1 MPLLTP
7 DRDAFGRMLLDQLHD
22 PTTTGFVERDDRY
35 LDTGAGAEY
44 FSDFPDWPGSVRKA
58 LRLARGRVLDLGC
71 GAGRHCLHLQRK
83 GFDVAGIDASPLA
96 VKTCRLRGMRR
107 AFNYAVEDL
116 SSARVQRRLGRFD
129 TIIMLG
135 NNLGLLGG
143 ARKSRRLL
151 RTLHAVTN
159 PGALIIGESL
169 DPYSTRKPVH
179 LAYQAWNRRRG
190 RMGGQIRLRVR
201 YSNLSTPWSDYLLL
215 SRAELRGLLPGTGW
229 KLERTIPGAGGNYV
243 AVIRR
248 V

>member
-1 MPLLTP
+1 MPRLTP

-22 PTTTGFVERDDRY
+22 PTTIGFVERDDGY
-35 LDTGAGAEY
+35 LDTGAGSEY
-44 FSDFPDWPGSVRKA
+44 FADFPDWPGSVKKT

-71 GAGRHCLHLQRK
+71 GAGRHCLYLQRK
-83 GFDVAGIDASPLA
+83 GLDVTGIDSSPLA
-96 VKTCRLRGMRR
+96 VKLCRRRGMRR
-107 AFNYAVEDL
+107 ALNHSVEEL
-116 SSARVQRRLGRFD
+116 SLVRVRRRLRRFD

-151 RTLHAVTN
+151 RTLYTLTN

-201 YSNLSTPWSDYLLL
+201 YGNLSTPWSDYLLL
-215 SRAELRGLLPGTGW
+215 SRAELRSLLPGTGW
-229 KLERTIPGAGGNYV
+229 KLEQTIPGSGGNYV